1 MGDSPAATPAPAS
14 SDMMAV
20 RYQRLVL
27 LNRMSVALFG
37 DKPFAAALP
46 EACHA
51 AMALMGAQSVAVYF
65 TDDRGELAVAH
76 RHFDKRLSDDAAR
89 RAEGDLLALAFAE
102 KRIVT
107 SAADGRSW
115 EAAPLLR
122 LTADAALLTG
132 GVVFGRVRAE
142 PLDAEREGGL
152 VEIARHLRNARL
164 IQQTLQHRKIASAIV
179 DQSSE
184 AIFVTDLEQKIMTWN
199 SGAAGLFQWRADEV
213 LGRHGAF
220 LVPPDRADEIRSVIG
235 EVLAQGRKN
244 AVETERLRKDGTAV
258 AVEGSF
264 TLLTD
269 DAGEPFAIV
278 RSYRDIT
285 KRKQVERMKSE
296 FTALVSHELRTP
308 LTAIRG
314 FAETLKDFGDELEPE
329 KRRHYLQIILDEA
342 TRLAHMVGDFLDI
355 VRIEGGGIETE
366 IAEVRI
372 APLFERIARLFKEH
386 TSKPAFKLDVG
397 PGAESLRGDEE
408 QLYRLFVNLAGNAL
422 KYTPPGGTVT
432 LGARSLGPDL
442 ELSVE
447 DQGPGVSKADQALL
461 FKKFYRAGDA
471 VTRKTPG
478 TGLGLA
484 ICKGIVEAHSGTI
497 RIESEPGRGARF
509 VARLPKAGPAGPA

>member
-1 MGDSPAATPAPAS
+1 MGDPPAAATPPPAS
-14 SDMMAV
+14 GDTMAV

-65 TDDRGELAVAH
+65 TDDRGLPVLAY
-76 RHFDKRLSDDAAR
+76 RHADKRLSDDAAR
-89 RAEGDLLALAFAE
+89 RAEADLLAAAFSG

-107 SAADGRSW
+107 SAAEGRSW

-122 LTADAALLTG
+122 LTVETALLTG

-164 IQQTLQHRKIASAIV
+164 IQHTLQHRKISAAIV
-179 DQSSE
+179 DQSTE
-184 AIFVTDLEQKIMTWN
+184 AIFVTDLDQKIMTWN
-199 SGAAGLFQWRADEV
+199 AGAENLFQWRLDEV
-213 LGRHGAF
+213 LGRHSAF
-220 LVPPDRADEIRSVIG
+220 LVPPDRAGEIAGVIG
-235 EVLAQGRKN
+235 EVLAQGRKTS
-244 AVETERLRKDGTAV
+244 VETERLRKDGTAV

-264 TLLTD
+264 TLLKD
-269 DAGEPFAIV
+269 DADAPFAIV

-285 KRKQVERMKSE
+285 KRKQVERMKAE

-314 FAETLKDFGDELEPE
+314 FAETLRDFGDELEPE

-342 TRLAHMVGDFLDI
+342 SRLSHMVGDFLDI
-355 VRIEGGGIETE
+355 ARIEGGGIETE
-366 IAEVRI
+366 LSEVRT
-372 APLFERIARLFKEH
+372 APLFDRIERLFKEH
-386 TSKPAFKLDVG
+386 PSKPNFRLEIG

-422 KYTPPGGTVT
+422 KYTPAGGTVT
-432 LGARSLGPDL
+432 LRAAAVGADV

-447 DQGPGVSKADQALL
+447 DQGPGIAKDDQARL
-461 FKKFYRAGDA
+461 FEKFYRAGDA

-497 RIESEPGRGARF
+497 RVESEPGAGARF
-509 VARLPKAGPAGPA
+509 IARLPKKGP

>member
-1 MGDSPAATPAPAS
+1 MGDSSAAATPPPAS
-14 SDMMAV
+14 GDLMAL

-27 LNRMSVALFG
+27 LNRMSVSLFG

-51 AMALMGAQSVAVYF
+51 AMALMSAQSVSVYF
-65 TDDRGELAVAH
+65 TDERGHPVLAY
-76 RHFDKRLSDDAAR
+76 RHADKRLSDEAAR
-89 RAEGDLLALAFAE
+89 RAEADLLALAFSG

-107 SAADGRSW
+107 SAADGRGW
-115 EAAPLLR
+115 EAAPLLH
-122 LTADAALLTG
+122 LTAAEALLTG
-132 GVVFGRVRAE
+132 GVVFGRVKAE

-164 IQQTLQHRKIASAIV
+164 IQQTLQNRKISAAIV

-184 AIFVTDLEQKIMTWN
+184 AIFVTDLEQKVLTWN
-199 SGAAGLFQWRADEV
+199 AGAESLFQWRRDEV

-220 LVPPDRADEIRSVIG
+220 LVPQDRVEEIETVIG
-235 EVLAQGRKN
+235 EVLARGSKTP
-244 AVETERLRKDGTAV
+244 VETERLRSDGTSV

-264 TLLTD
+264 TLLKD
-269 DAGEPFAIV
+269 DSGAPFAIV

-285 KRKQVERMKSE
+285 KRKQVERMKAE

-314 FAETLKDFGDELEPE
+314 FAETLRDFGDELEAE

-342 TRLAHMVGDFLDI
+342 TRLSHMVGDFLDI
-355 VRIEGGGIETE
+355 ARIEGGGIETE
-366 IAEVRI
+366 LSEVRT
-372 APLFERIARLFKEH
+372 APLFDRIERLFKEH
-386 TSKPAFKLDVG
+386 PSKPSFRLEVG

-422 KYTPPGGTVT
+422 KYTPAGGAVT
-432 LGARSLGPDL
+432 LRAEARGEDV

-447 DQGPGVSKADQALL
+447 DQGPGVSKEDQKRL
-461 FKKFYRAGDA
+461 FEKFYRAGDA

-484 ICKGIVEAHSGTI
+484 ICKGIAEAHAGTI

-509 VARLPKAGPAGPA
+509 IARLPKKGPRG